1 MIKSFQINI
10 FSLRL
15 YSCSLLLQGFFQ
27 LLNKDANN
35 CANVF
40 NVGTGYD
47 HKIWMFSII
56 WLCLLPS
63 LNKLFNHFLCLKYQ
77 LKQEK
82 KRLNT
87 EIKGYPKICLSR
99 VYEHAGYIDTIE
111 QFILPPPT
119 REKAVFNSFLL
130 LVRTDWTGLFR
141 NLGDDL
147 HSHTKAAQSSLRN
160 KTVNCSS

>member
-82 KRLNT
+82 KKAEHWNQRLSKNMSFQGVWT
-87 EIKGYPKICLSR
+87 RR
-99 VYEHAGYIDTIE
+99 VYWHYRAIYSTTTNQRKGCVY
-111 QFILPPPT
+111 FIFAFGENWLD
-119 REKAVFNSFLL
+119 RFVQK
-130 LVRTDWTGLFR
+130 FR
-141 NLGDDL
+141 RRFAFAYKG
-147 HSHTKAAQSSLRN
+147 STKFTQ
-160 KTVNCSS
+160 T